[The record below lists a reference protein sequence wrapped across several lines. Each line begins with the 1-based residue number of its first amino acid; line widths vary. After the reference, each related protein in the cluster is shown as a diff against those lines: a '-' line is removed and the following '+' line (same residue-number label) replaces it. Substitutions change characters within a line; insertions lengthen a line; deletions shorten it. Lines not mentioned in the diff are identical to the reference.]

1 MMKIDSHKKAL
12 VAGGAGFIGSH
23 LCDKLV
29 KEGYEVLCLDNL
41 YTGRME
47 NIWHLL
53 ENSNFSFQYVDD
65 LIEAMMWVVKTG
77 DNFTGTVN
85 LGNPNE
91 IAIRSL
97 ASMIISLT
105 KSHSNVISKPLPQND
120 PKRRCPDI
128 FLAIRLLN
136 SWIPKVK
143 IEDGLRKTI
152 DCFRDECL

>member
-1 MMKIDSHKKAL
+1 MMKIDRHKKAL

-23 LCDKLV
+23 LCDRLV

-41 YTGRME
+41 YTGRTR
-47 NIWHLL
+47 NIHHLL

-97 ASMIISLT
+97 ASMII
-105 KSHSNVISKPLPQND
+105 
-120 PKRRCPDI
+120 
-128 FLAIRLLN
+128 
-136 SWIPKVK
+136 
-143 IEDGLRKTI
+143 
-152 DCFRDECL
+152 RDR